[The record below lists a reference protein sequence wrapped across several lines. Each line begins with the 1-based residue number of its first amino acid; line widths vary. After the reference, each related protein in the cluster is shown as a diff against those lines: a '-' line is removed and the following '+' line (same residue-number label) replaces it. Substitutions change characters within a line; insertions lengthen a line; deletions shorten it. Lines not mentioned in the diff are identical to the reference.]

1 MAHSYPS
8 DITREQFDKI
18 RPKLESGRKKT
29 RPRIIDL
36 YDVFCAVLYILK
48 SGCQWR
54 MLPKDFPKWRSCHYY
69 FSIWSE
75 KSDDHSESIL
85 EEVLKKMG
93 WRDTAK
99 QWQTSKHK
107 LSHSRCTKREEYR
120 HSRKQGLR
128 CR

>member
-18 RPKLESGRKKT
+18 RSKLESSRKKT
-29 RPRIIDL
+29 RLRTIDL
-36 YDVFCAVLYILK
+36 YNVFCAVLYILK

-75 KSDDHSESIL
+75 KNDNHSESIL
-85 EEVLKKMG
+85 EEVLKKIG
-93 WRDTAK
+93 WQNTTK
-99 QWQTSKHK
+99 QWQTRKHK
-107 LSHSRCTKREEYR
+107 LSHS
-120 HSRKQGLR
+120 
-128 CR
+128 

>member
-29 RPRIIDL
+29 RPRTIDL
-36 YDVFCAVLYILK
+36 YDVFCAVLYIVK

-69 FSIWSE
+69 FGIWSE
-75 KSDDHSESIL
+75 KSDECSESIL
-85 EEVLKKMG
+85 EEVLKKIG

-107 LSHSRCTKREEYR
+107 LSYS
-120 HSRKQGLR
+120 
-128 CR
+128 